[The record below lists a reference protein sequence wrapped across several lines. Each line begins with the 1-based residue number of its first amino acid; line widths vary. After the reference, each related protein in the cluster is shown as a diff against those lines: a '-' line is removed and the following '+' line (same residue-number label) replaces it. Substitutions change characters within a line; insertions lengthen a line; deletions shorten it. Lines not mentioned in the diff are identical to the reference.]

1 MPMAGAV
8 LSRTKVLLHI
18 VWAVSSSTKVLLHM
32 AWVLVLVALAG
43 PVSAH
48 RLDEYLQAAR
58 IGIDPDRVQIELD
71 LTPGVSVAPRILAE
85 IDRDHD
91 GAVSRE
97 EARAYEARVTGDL
110 HLDVDGHSLALEPV
124 ESQCRLVGKMLKG
137 EGTLSLQWVAEV
149 PALTPGTHRLRYR
162 NGHHADIGVYLAN
175 ALVPASTRVAVTAQ
189 RRDVDQR
196 ELVVEYEL
204 GNPAQ
209 ANAGSWLA
217 ALAGGFA
224 LFAGVWRR
232 SHREPGTVPRDP

>member
-1 MPMAGAV
+1 MPKAGEV

-18 VWAVSSSTKVLLHM
+18 MWAVSSSTKVLPQM
-32 AWVLVLVALAG
+32 AWVLALVAVAG

-97 EARAYEARVTGDL
+97 EARAYETRVTGDL
-110 HLDVDGHSLALEPV
+110 HVDVDGRLLALEPV
-124 ESQCRLVGKMLKG
+124 ESQCHLVGQVLKG
-137 EGTLSLQWVAEV
+137 EGILSLQWAAEV

-162 NGHHADIGVYLAN
+162 NDHHADIGVYLAN

-189 RRDVDQR
+189 RRDVDQK
-196 ELVVEYEL
+196 ELVIEYEL
-204 GNPAQ
+204 RDSAQ
-209 ANAGSWLA
+209 AKAGWWLA
-217 ALAGGFA
+217 ALASGVA
-224 LFAGVWRR
+224 LFAGAWRR
-232 SHREPGTVPRDP
+232 SRFAPSRLR

>member
-1 MPMAGAV
+1 
-8 LSRTKVLLHI
+8 
-18 VWAVSSSTKVLLHM
+18 M

-58 IGIDPDRVQIELD
+58 IGIDPERVRIELD

-97 EARAYEARVTGDL
+97 EARAYEARVTADL
-110 HLDVDGHSLALEPV
+110 QLDVDGSPLVLEPV
-124 ESQCRLVGKMLKG
+124 ESQCHLVGQVLKG
-137 EGTLSLQWVAEV
+137 EGILSLQLAAEV
-149 PALTPGTHRLRYR
+149 PVLTPGTHRLRYR

-196 ELVVEYEL
+196 ELVIEYEL
-204 GNPAQ
+204 GDPAQ
-209 ANAGSWLA
+209 ANAVWWLA
-217 ALAGGFA
+217 ALASGVA

-232 SHREPGTVPRDP
+232 SHREPGTVPSDP